1 MIEGTRREGT
11 RTIAGER
18 EGRLGNA
25 RACRTN
31 LADAQQGICT
41 FILHPRR
48 LQLLQ
53 GEHVSALAFACASR
67 RALLTGSAHPPYRGY
82 ISARMHALRCTL
94 QIVTDLL
101 RMELRLRV
109 HRLAVDARSWRAK
122 ESVSGVS
129 TPSVTPTHGRWCSPF
144 RAHAAPQI
152 PGGNWKGRPVAGSMS
167 CEMSIG
173 CPAHGQCASWP
184 PRVRARAGVRSR
196 GSGRACTCVRRPG
209 ETQRHHRLGNGARP
223 P

>member
-1 MIEGTRREGT
+1 M
-11 RTIAGER
+11 
-18 EGRLGNA
+18 
-25 RACRTN
+25 
-31 LADAQQGICT
+31 ADAQQGICT

-144 RAHAAPQI
+144 RAHAAAPDTWGKLEGTA
-152 PGGNWKGRPVAGSMS
+152 GGGVDELRDVDRLPSPRAVCVVAT
-167 CEMSIG
+167 
-173 CPAHGQCASWP
+173 
-184 PRVRARAGVRSR
+184 RVRARAGVRSR